1 MNEQMLEEI
10 PALGKIYT
18 VVFKNVKEIYE
29 DSIGL
34 IQILRSINNERM
46 LKEEIANK
54 ELYVK

>member
-1 MNEQMLEEI
+1 MNEQMLEENS
-10 PALGKIYT
+10 ALGKIYT

-34 IQILRSINNERM
+34 IQILRSINNELI

-54 ELYVK
+54 ES